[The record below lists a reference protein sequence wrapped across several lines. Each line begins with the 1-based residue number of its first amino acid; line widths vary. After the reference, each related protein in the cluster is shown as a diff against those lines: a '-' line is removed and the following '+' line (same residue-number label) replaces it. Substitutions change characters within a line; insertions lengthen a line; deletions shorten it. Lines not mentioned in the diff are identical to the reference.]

1 MVKNQEKAVTLCASK
16 LKEMKIEQH
25 YPNRESLNQ
34 AEAPYNEAL
43 LVLNTLYMV
52 SPVGGKGPL
61 STKDVIDFYVMSC
74 VHTIVD
80 MLTELAVSF
89 PSVFNNCLEKTFI
102 RANNDRMSFDDFY
115 LNADYEHA
123 ALFGAVY

>member
-1 MVKNQEKAVTLCASK
+1 
-16 LKEMKIEQH
+16 MKIERH

-89 PSVFNNCLEKTFI
+89 PSGLWPNCSNSIKK
-102 RANNDRMSFDDFY
+102 
-115 LNADYEHA
+115 
-123 ALFGAVY
+123 

>member
-1 MVKNQEKAVTLCASK
+1 
-16 LKEMKIEQH
+16 MKIERH

-61 STKDVIDFYVMSC
+61 STKDVIDFSLG
-74 VHTIVD
+74 IV
-80 MLTELAVSF
+80 
-89 PSVFNNCLEKTFI
+89 
-102 RANNDRMSFDDFY
+102 Y
-115 LNADYEHA
+115 LVTKNRFTHHI
-123 ALFGAVY
+123 LSI